1 MDQLVVL
8 QEIHSSLSNGRDG
21 LQQIDSSTIK
31 GCCPEL
37 MGKLL
42 EGSRNGRIDE
52 AVCRELSEKLQNVY
66 ELKRLGDICRRAGL
80 HPLAT
85 TTYNRALSICQDP
98 VLRPVLQN
106 NLGQSHASQGD
117 LARAAFYYH
126 KAAEVFQREG
136 DHASLAHVLGNLGS
150 AYRQNMEWDKAIEH
164 CYRSLKTFEEAGD
177 PRGVAQ
183 MSASIGRIYADLGER
198 ELASRYFEKSL
209 ADFRELG
216 DQKSQAWIQD
226 RLGRIA
232 EERMEWDHAINCYQS
247 SISIFEERGEYGNI
261 GVVLSNMG
269 RTFLKMND
277 PSSAREPLERAVSII
292 SRQAG
297 ANYLNALFSLAKT
310 YNSLAEIRLQEAE
323 MQEAETQEEVMQEA
337 KAPEAGMLK
346 ALASEEEADDGFESC
361 CGEKLKAEAA
371 SLFSQAADRY
381 KELSKMITDGKKE
394 IRTRAALAKGRSYLA
409 RLEGQN
415 SDQDAFFL
423 FEKAQ
428 ALLDESACNASDE
441 RKGEIIGLQRIV
453 SGMNEAYGL
462 DASIDDI
469 DEQISVLCSA
479 AESLVGGA
487 HDWDLEISGGHLSQA
502 IGQFRS
508 AIELKGSGR
517 DFGELLQASRAS
529 LLSAREHF
537 DVLENSWAKASSR
550 KIARAAEILDGLKSQ
565 SKMSA
570 GWQSPE
576 DDDDDE
582 EQSSQNKISQSK
594 IDYDLERAALVAIAG
609 ALMTCALG
617 RIEEGNDH
625 LSWDESARLQ
635 SAPEGQTPV
644 AADEADGL
652 QAEPDQGSATDGA
665 FKDESL
671 VDGPGENDTTD
682 TRTIESLQEESEL
695 IEDGPIEDEPVEDN
709 PAAANFLADEPVA
722 CIDQHSH
729 VTSSENGRA
738 KCMILAD
745 GSIEAPSASVIL
757 EEPHGNPAK
766 TGQSARGWILS
777 VNADEHSKAPE
788 QLLQSDC
795 SREPIELPFESRSV
809 KQPESVCEMLPHQEM
824 KPQSPESNTLI
835 GEEQHACEDSDLH
848 AQKTED
854 FNEAFLDA
862 GDGSFEQGQ
871 KPPIDNVEDAGS
883 QFHEAPPSPEI
894 ESDSGE
900 LQKVHPKLM
909 LLLKAMTALV
919 AILLAIEVMLYL
931 I

>member
-209 ADFRELG
+209 ADFRELD

-232 EERMEWDHAINCYQS
+232 EERTEWDHAINCYQS
-247 SISIFEERGEYGNI
+247 SISIFEERGEYGNM

-323 MQEAETQEEVMQEA
+323 MQEAETQEEVLQEA
-337 KAPEAGMLK
+337 KASEAGML
-346 ALASEEEADDGFESC
+346 
-361 CGEKLKAEAA
+361 
-371 SLFSQAADRY
+371 
-381 KELSKMITDGKKE
+381 
-394 IRTRAALAKGRSYLA
+394 
-409 RLEGQN
+409 
-415 SDQDAFFL
+415 
-423 FEKAQ
+423 
-428 ALLDESACNASDE
+428 
-441 RKGEIIGLQRIV
+441 
-453 SGMNEAYGL
+453 
-462 DASIDDI
+462 
-469 DEQISVLCSA
+469 
-479 AESLVGGA
+479 
-487 HDWDLEISGGHLSQA
+487 
-502 IGQFRS
+502 
-508 AIELKGSGR
+508 
-517 DFGELLQASRAS
+517 
-529 LLSAREHF
+529 
-537 DVLENSWAKASSR
+537 
-550 KIARAAEILDGLKSQ
+550 
-565 SKMSA
+565 
-570 GWQSPE
+570 
-576 DDDDDE
+576 
-582 EQSSQNKISQSK
+582 
-594 IDYDLERAALVAIAG
+594 
-609 ALMTCALG
+609 
-617 RIEEGNDH
+617 
-625 LSWDESARLQ
+625 
-635 SAPEGQTPV
+635 
-644 AADEADGL
+644 
-652 QAEPDQGSATDGA
+652 
-665 FKDESL
+665 
-671 VDGPGENDTTD
+671 
-682 TRTIESLQEESEL
+682 
-695 IEDGPIEDEPVEDN
+695 
-709 PAAANFLADEPVA
+709 
-722 CIDQHSH
+722 
-729 VTSSENGRA
+729 
-738 KCMILAD
+738 
-745 GSIEAPSASVIL
+745 
-757 EEPHGNPAK
+757 
-766 TGQSARGWILS
+766 
-777 VNADEHSKAPE
+777 
-788 QLLQSDC
+788 
-795 SREPIELPFESRSV
+795 
-809 KQPESVCEMLPHQEM
+809 
-824 KPQSPESNTLI
+824 
-835 GEEQHACEDSDLH
+835 
-848 AQKTED
+848 
-854 FNEAFLDA
+854 
-862 GDGSFEQGQ
+862 
-871 KPPIDNVEDAGS
+871 
-883 QFHEAPPSPEI
+883 
-894 ESDSGE
+894 
-900 LQKVHPKLM
+900 
-909 LLLKAMTALV
+909 
-919 AILLAIEVMLYL
+919 
-931 I
+931 